1 MDVCG
6 SHDWEQTARKRP
18 AMVGT
23 PVVKARRITG
33 GIGGA
38 HVVAS
43 ATPKAKACAS
53 PMKRP
58 AASVV
63 QRPAGVHQGAE
74 NGGGLRLGTDFG
86 GMDTPLLALKKMGYA
101 VRHVFNCEKNLSC
114 IKMSTNITSP
124 DCCVRYKDI
133 TTRNND
139 DVPKVDLYCA
149 GIPCLTWAQG
159 GNQEGV
165 DGDTG
170 GLWFNAIDYI
180 TKRTPK
186 AVVLE
191 CAPTLL
197 TQKKFEAN
205 RRQFVNMIESA
216 GYEVFVTLIRTDEHG
231 LPQTRVRFYLVAI
244 KLTAKRR
251 TFTWPTPLTH
261 TVPVNKIIMG
271 NKVTTLKGMLPDHQ
285 REKDHV
291 LAALRSAASCGV
303 ELKTSRIIVDI
314 GGTSQFAHYTVDEF
328 PTITATRAV
337 SFAFWVADLGRRVTL
352 DELMLLQGFDPAMFE
367 GRKEAK
373 VTDARLAHMVG
384 NAMSCNVLE
393 RLLPRVLDSIG
404 ITPDVVKP
412 DRWDILVRRSNPV
425 VPMMSR
431 VRWQI

>member
-1 MDVCG
+1 M
-6 SHDWEQTARKRP
+6 
-18 AMVGT
+18 
-23 PVVKARRITG
+23 
-33 GIGGA
+33 
-38 HVVAS
+38 
-43 ATPKAKACAS
+43 
-53 PMKRP
+53 
-58 AASVV
+58 
-63 QRPAGVHQGAE
+63 
-74 NGGGLRLGTDFG
+74 GTDFG
-86 GMDTPLLALKKMGYA
+86 GLDTPLLALKKMGYA
-101 VRHVFNCEKNLSC
+101 VRHVFNCENNLSC
-114 IKMSTNITSP
+114 IKMSTKITSP

-149 GIPCLTWAQG
+149 GIPLTWLAHG

-165 DGDTG
+165 DGATSRKTSTG
-170 GLWFNAIDYI
+170 TRKSSTMWFKAIDYI

-216 GYEVFVTLIRTDEHG
+216 GYEVFITNIRTDEHG

-261 TVPVNKIIMG
+261 TVPIDKIIMD
-271 NKVTTLKGMLPDHQ
+271 NTNNTVTTLKGKKLPDHQ

-352 DELMLLQGFDPAMFE
+352 DELIMLQGFDPAMFE

-373 VTDARLAHMVG
+373 VTDARLAHMISS
-384 NAMSCNVLE
+384 AMSCNVLE
-393 RLLPRVLDSIG
+393 RLLPCVLDSIG

>member
-18 AMVGT
+18 AMV
-23 PVVKARRITG
+23 PFRVVKARRITG

-38 HVVAS
+38 HVVVS

-86 GMDTPLLALKKMGYA
+86 GLDTPLLALKKMGYA

-114 IKMSTNITSP
+114 IKMSTKITSP

-191 CAPTLL
+191 SQL
-197 TQKKFEAN
+197 TQRKFETN
-205 RRQFVNMIESA
+205 RRQFVSMIEGA
-216 GYEVFVTLIRTDEHG
+216 GYEVFAALIRPD
-231 LPQTRVRFYLVAI
+231 
-244 KLTAKRR
+244 RR
-251 TFTWPTPLTH
+251 A
-261 TVPVNKIIMG
+261 
-271 NKVTTLKGMLPDHQ
+271 
-285 REKDHV
+285 R
-291 LAALRSAASCGV
+291 AS
-303 ELKTSRIIVDI
+303 S
-314 GGTSQFAHYTVDEF
+314 
-328 PTITATRAV
+328 
-337 SFAFWVADLGRRVTL
+337 
-352 DELMLLQGFDPAMFE
+352 
-367 GRKEAK
+367 
-373 VTDARLAHMVG
+373 DA
-384 NAMSCNVLE
+384 SS
-393 RLLPRVLDSIG
+393 LLPGGNQAHR
-404 ITPDVVKP
+404 
-412 DRWDILVRRSNPV
+412 
-425 VPMMSR
+425 
-431 VRWQI
+431 